1 MSGTGYTVEV
11 TNLSSSASESD
22 LHEFFSFSGPI
33 EHIDLIRSGGY
44 GSTAYVTFKE
54 PYALE
59 TAVLLSGATI
69 VDQPVCI
76 SRWGQPDE
84 PSNFWDRPTWQADEP
99 CNFWDRPT
107 WQAEEEMEYTQYQ
120 SCQFNATPQ
129 EAFTVAQDVVK
140 TMLAKGYIL
149 SKDALSKARA
159 FDESYQITG
168 SAAAKAAE
176 LSKRI
181 GLTDRVS
188 AGYGA
193 IRSVDETYNVSGTT
207 RTVAGVTGRT
217 AVKVMNT
224 IVTSSYFSAGAM
236 MVSDALTR
244 AAKAAE
250 NLAAHGR
257 QH

>member
-11 TNLSSSASESD
+11 TNLSSSASEND

-84 PSNFWDRPTWQADEP
+84 P

-107 WQAEEEMEYTQYQ
+107 WQVEEEIEYR
-120 SCQFNATPQ
+120 
-129 EAFTVAQDVVK
+129 EALTVAQDVVK
-140 TMLAKGYIL
+140 TMLSRGYIL
-149 SKDALSKARA
+149 SKDALSRARA
-159 FDESYQITG
+159 FDESHQLSG

-176 LSKRI
+176 LSRRL

-188 AGYGA
+188 AGVGA
-193 IRSVDETYNVSGTT
+193 IRSVDETYHVTETT
-207 RTVAGVTGRT
+207 KTVATATGRT

-236 MVSDALTR
+236 MVSEALTR

-257 QH
+257 QN

>member
-11 TNLSSSASESD
+11 TNLSSSASEND

-84 PSNFWDRPTWQADEP
+84 P

-107 WQAEEEMEYTQYQ
+107 WQVQEEIEYR
-120 SCQFNATPQ
+120 
-129 EAFTVAQDVVK
+129 EALTVAQDVVK
-140 TMLAKGYIL
+140 TMLSRGYIL
-149 SKDALSKARA
+149 SKDALSRARA
-159 FDESYQITG
+159 FDESHQLSG

-176 LSKRI
+176 LSRRL

-188 AGYGA
+188 AGVGA
-193 IRSVDETYNVSGTT
+193 IRSVDETYHVTETT
-207 RTVAGVTGRT
+207 KTVATATGRT

-236 MVSDALTR
+236 MVSEALIR

-257 QH
+257 QN